1 MNSANEK
8 LVNAWIYMG
17 EKDPVINGNVV
28 GYKTAFRRWNSGI
41 LLIDKKPCLA
51 LVIPEEL
58 N

>member
-17 EKDPVINGNVV
+17 EKDPVINVKVV
-28 GYKTAFRRWNSGI
+28 GCNNGLPRWNSGI